1 MFHVPH
7 RYRIRAG
14 KIASDDTY
22 ENNGAFKVPLGT
34 RYAMVV
40 ASDGSGWEHVSIS
53 FPDRCPT
60 WEEMSKI
67 KALFWDAED
76 CVVQYHP
83 PESQYVNNMRF
94 CLHVWRPTEM
104 PLPLPPAYLVG
115 LVSGSSSIM
124 RSSR

>member
-7 RYRIRAG
+7 RYRIRTG
-14 KIASDDTY
+14 QMGSDDAY
-22 ENNGAFKVPLGT
+22 GNNGAFKVPLGT

-40 ASDGSGWEHVSIS
+40 ASDGVGWEHVSIS

-67 KALFWDAED
+67 KALFWDGED

-83 PESQYVNNMRF
+83 PESEYVSHHPY
-94 CLHVWRPTEM
+94 CLHLWRPTTQVM
-104 PLPLPPAYLVG
+104 PTPPLWTVG
-115 LVSGSSSIM
+115 LRAT
-124 RSSR
+124 RSRI